1 MVLAIVDEANGFL
14 SSVSIHRHLD
24 GAALQAIRVFD
35 GYLVRRCSD
44 AIIDREFLPG
54 RWNAGLDEQHLS
66 ALLEPEY

>member
-14 SSVSIHRHLD
+14 SNVSIHRQLD
-24 GAALQAIRVFD
+24 GAALQTVRVFD
-35 GYLVRRCSD
+35 GDLVRRCSD

-66 ALLEPEY
+66 TLFEPEH